1 MWGMQFSLLRKS
13 FTVSE
18 NHKHFHKR
26 DFFFTWKQIKSA
38 LWHFYVVM
46 KEQQSYRRKIIIP
59 ARPDR
64 ADRLNR

>member
-26 DFFFTWKQIKSA
+26 DFFFYLETNEIRTLAFLRCDEGTTKLQKKD
-38 LWHFYVVM
+38 HH
-46 KEQQSYRRKIIIP
+46 P
-59 ARPDR
+59 C
-64 ADRLNR
+64 